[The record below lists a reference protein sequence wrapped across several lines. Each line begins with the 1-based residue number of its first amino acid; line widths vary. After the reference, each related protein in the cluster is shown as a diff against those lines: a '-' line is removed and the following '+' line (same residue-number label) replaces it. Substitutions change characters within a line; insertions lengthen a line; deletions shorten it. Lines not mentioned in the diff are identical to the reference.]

1 MADIDTKK
9 KMAEALKKLLEKKP
23 INKITVSE
31 ITEACDINR
40 QSFYYHF
47 PDVYFLA
54 GFLFKNDLAEIL
66 GQWLIANNWQ
76 QAFIAVFTYA
86 KANKAVILNT
96 ITSVDRDI
104 LKTNVYIE
112 IEELIHPVIKSR
124 EKALN
129 VSLNESDEKIIGDFY
144 KYPLVGYTWDWI
156 RNGMIEDPMPEVE
169 NIITLMTPN
178 LDRNIMDMKRKE
190 SKKED

>member
-54 GFLFKNDLAEIL
+54 GFLFKNDLSDIL
-66 GQWLIANNWQ
+66 SKWLETNNWQ
-76 QAFIAVFTYA
+76 RAFYEVFNYA
-86 KANKAVILNT
+86 IQNKEMVLNT
-96 ITSVDRDI
+96 LTSVDRD
-104 LKTNVYIE
+104 N
-112 IEELIHPVIKSR
+112 
-124 EKALN
+124 
-129 VSLNESDEKIIGDFY
+129 
-144 KYPLVGYTWDWI
+144 
-156 RNGMIEDPMPEVE
+156 
-169 NIITLMTPN
+169 
-178 LDRNIMDMKRKE
+178 
-190 SKKED
+190 